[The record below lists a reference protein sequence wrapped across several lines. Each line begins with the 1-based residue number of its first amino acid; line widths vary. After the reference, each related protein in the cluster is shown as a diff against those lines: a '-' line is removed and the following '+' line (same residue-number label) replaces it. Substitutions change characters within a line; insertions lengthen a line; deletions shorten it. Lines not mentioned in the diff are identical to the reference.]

1 MSSSNGTALSS
12 VLKENTKEAH
22 QALEAVIVKQI
33 KGIRSREEY
42 ERLLH
47 KFYGYH
53 FPLEQQFDLY
63 FDDNTIPYYSE
74 RRRADLILKDLANL
88 GNSPAMIPLAGDIPG
103 IDSIAKALGAF
114 YVLEGS
120 TNGGSIVAGMLI
132 KYAGLTPETTSFFYA
147 YGDDRKNMWPS
158 FKEKLDS
165 YPADDHF
172 REQVIGSAN
181 ETFSKFKD
189 WMSV

>member
-1 MSSSNGTALSS
+1 MSNKGNTLSS
-12 VLKENTKEAH
+12 ALKEETKEAH

-33 KGIRSREEY
+33 KGIRNREEY

-53 FPLEQQFDLY
+53 FPLEQQFDQY
-63 FDDNTIPYYSE
+63 FDNESIPHYTE

-88 GNSPAMIPLAGDIPG
+88 GNNNVMIPLAGDIPSV
-103 IDSIAKALGAF
+103 DSTAKALGAF

-120 TNGGSIVAGMLI
+120 TNGGTIVAGMLI

-147 YGDDRKNMWPS
+147 YGDDKKYMWPS

-165 YPADDHF
+165 YPADEQF
-172 REQVIGSAN
+172 RSQVIEAAN
-181 ETFSKFKD
+181 ETFLKFKE
-189 WMSV
+189 WMVR

>member
-1 MSSSNGTALSS
+1 MSSSNGNALSS
-12 VLKENTKEAH
+12 ALKENTKEAH

-42 ERLLH
+42 EQLLQ

-53 FPLEQQFDLY
+53 VPLEEKFDQY
-63 FDDNTIPYYSE
+63 FDNDTIPQYSE

-88 GNSPAMIPLAGDIPG
+88 GNNNTSIPLAGNVPG

-132 KYAGLTPETTSFFYA
+132 KHAGLTPETTSFFYG
-147 YGDDRKNMWPS
+147 YGDEKTMWSS
-158 FKEKLDS
+158 FKEKLDK
-165 YPADDHF
+165 YPADDQF
-172 REQVIGSAN
+172 REQVIGAAN

-189 WMSV
+189 WMTK

>member
-1 MSSSNGTALSS
+1 MTSSNGTALSS
-12 VLKENTKEAH
+12 ALKENTKEAH

-42 ERLLH
+42 EQLLH

-53 FPLEQQFDLY
+53 FPLEQQFDQY
-63 FDDNTIPYYSE
+63 FDNDTIPHYSE

-132 KYAGLTPETTSFFYA
+132 KYAGLTPETTSFFYG
-147 YGDDRKNMWPS
+147 YGEDKKMWTS
-158 FKEKLDS
+158 FKEKLDN
-165 YPADDHF
+165 YPGDVDF
-172 REQVIGSAN
+172 REQVIGAAN
-181 ETFSKFKD
+181 ETFDRFKD
-189 WMSV
+189 WMTR